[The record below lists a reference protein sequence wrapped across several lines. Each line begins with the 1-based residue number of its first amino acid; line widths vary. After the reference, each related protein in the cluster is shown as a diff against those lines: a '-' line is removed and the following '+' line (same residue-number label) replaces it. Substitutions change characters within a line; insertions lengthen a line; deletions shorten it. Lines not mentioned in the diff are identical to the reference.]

1 MEDGIGAG
9 ELMDNLEQELLGR
22 EELLVEPAKAQVW
35 DTMVGEAMVVSM
47 DRVMEVMEDVVE
59 GGELDLEEEV
69 LTDIKVAPNKGIFA
83 YLSQAKNISVNI
95 HIFIYLFLYQFLF
108 SAKPQCKLVIAM
120 YRVWHNVRLCSQVP
134 QIVFGENLDPAR
146 KYFVENSC
154 HSGATR

>member
-22 EELLVEPAKAQVW
+22 EELLVEPAKDQVW

-69 LTDIKVAPNKGIFA
+69 LTDIKVAPNKGIV
-83 YLSQAKNISVNI
+83 Q
-95 HIFIYLFLYQFLF
+95 
-108 SAKPQCKLVIAM
+108 
-120 YRVWHNVRLCSQVP
+120 
-134 QIVFGENLDPAR
+134 
-146 KYFVENSC
+146 
-154 HSGATR
+154 

>member
-69 LTDIKVAPNKGIFA
+69 LTDIKVAPSKGIV
-83 YLSQAKNISVNI
+83 Q
-95 HIFIYLFLYQFLF
+95 
-108 SAKPQCKLVIAM
+108 
-120 YRVWHNVRLCSQVP
+120 
-134 QIVFGENLDPAR
+134 
-146 KYFVENSC
+146 
-154 HSGATR
+154 

>member
-47 DRVMEVMEDVVE
+47 DRVMEDVVE

-69 LTDIKVAPNKGIFA
+69 LTDIKVAPNKGIV
-83 YLSQAKNISVNI
+83 Q
-95 HIFIYLFLYQFLF
+95 
-108 SAKPQCKLVIAM
+108 
-120 YRVWHNVRLCSQVP
+120 
-134 QIVFGENLDPAR
+134 
-146 KYFVENSC
+146 
-154 HSGATR
+154 

>member
-69 LTDIKVAPNKGIFA
+69 LTDIKVAPNK
-83 YLSQAKNISVNI
+83 
-95 HIFIYLFLYQFLF
+95 
-108 SAKPQCKLVIAM
+108 AKPQCKLVIAM